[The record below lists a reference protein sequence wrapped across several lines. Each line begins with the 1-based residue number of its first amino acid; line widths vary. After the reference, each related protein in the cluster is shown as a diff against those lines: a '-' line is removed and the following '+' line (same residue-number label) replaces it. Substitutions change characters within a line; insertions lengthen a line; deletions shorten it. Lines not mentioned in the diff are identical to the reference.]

1 MLSNAAI
8 NQPFTHDNAI
18 IQNALDILE
27 SRIQQPTDYIKSP
40 NDTRNFL
47 RLKLSELEH
56 EVFAVLFLD
65 TRHGVIAYE
74 EMFTGTIDGAA
85 VYPREVVK
93 KALRHNAG
101 AVILAHNHP
110 SGITRPSEADKQLTK
125 RLKEALVLVDVRVL
139 DHLIVGHDITSFA
152 ELGLM

>member
-8 NQPFTHDNAI
+8 NQSFTHDNAL

-27 SRIQQPTDYIKSP
+27 SRIKKPTSYIKSP

-65 TRHGVIAYE
+65 NRHGVIAYAE
-74 EMFTGTIDGAA
+74 LFTGTIDGAA

-93 KALRHNAG
+93 AALRHNAA
-101 AVILAHNHP
+101 AVIFAHNHP
-110 SGITRPSEADKQLTK
+110 SGVTIPSESDKQLTK
-125 RLKEALVLVDVRVL
+125 RLKEALSLVDVRVL
-139 DHLIVGHDITSFA
+139 DHLIVGHDIASFA